1 AAYGR
6 NTAHGVD
13 DVGAVEEL
21 HGEEGRVFVRHEVVE
36 LDEIRMRHAGERPK
50 LLLQSNDLG
59 RGKLGEGLQR
69 DFSPHFGV
77 ERAIDH
83 AHAALA
89 EDPDGA
95 VPLRARERACLAPSR
110 PRRAPGRHLPGGRVL
125 RSVRRPSVRP
135 QASLATTTLWRPVSD
150 FTRPDGM
157 AYYPR
162 HVGREFGRLADP
174 SRARSLPPAPRLG
187 ASRRDRAIPRGG

>member
-1 AAYGR
+1 
-6 NTAHGVD
+6 
-13 DVGAVEEL
+13 
-21 HGEEGRVFVRHEVVE
+21 
-36 LDEIRMRHAGERPK
+36 
-50 LLLQSNDLG
+50 
-59 RGKLGEGLQR
+59 
-69 DFSPHFGV
+69 
-77 ERAIDH
+77 DH

-89 EDPDGA
+89 ENPDGA

-187 ASRRDRAIPRGG
+187 ASRRDRAIPRGGALAHRGGARRAAGVLGPAEQPPPYRRTIRGLVVLDGAGLFRRRRGADPPGVLARGHRGGAGERQHDRHGVSNR